1 MTAKVILRE
10 LKLKYYNEMEKYH
23 FDKITTMNKFMKSK
37 RTDQGTLTE
46 DLAGLDMPVG
56 FSFR

>member
-1 MTAKVILRE
+1 MILRE